1 MSIMYSSSTL
11 VTPGSLMAFNPVSII
26 FIWGELGKRL
36 MRSNV
41 VIRPVPS
48 LELLVVL
55 VQPDRDILDFIEL
68 LPMRPVRSLD
78 IALKLR

>member
-1 MSIMYSSSTL
+1 MYSSSTL

-36 MRSNV
+36 MGAD
-41 VIRPVPS
+41 VIIGLIPS
-48 LELLVVL
+48 LELLVML
-55 VQPDRDILDFIEL
+55 VQPDRDVFDFIEL
-68 LPMRPVRSLD
+68 LSMGPVRSFD